1 MLTSERELLE
11 QFLDVQRAT
20 LLRKCEDL
28 TPDQLSQA
36 PLASKL
42 SLHGLVRHLSRVERW
57 WFRAVIGGIAV
68 PPLHI
73 SRENRDLDFDAVDP
87 SRWRD
92 DLAVYEAEVMAARD
106 AVDGVPLDF
115 VAQGVTLRWVYLH
128 MIAEYARHNGHADL
142 IREQIDGRTGL

>member
-1 MLTSERELLE
+1 VLSTERELLE
-11 QFLDVQRAT
+11 QFLDLQRAT

-28 TPDQLSQA
+28 APEQLGRA

-57 WFRAVIGGIAV
+57 WFRMVIAGMEL

-73 SRENRDLDFDAVDP
+73 SRDEPDLDFDGVDP
-87 SRWRD
+87 MRWQA
-92 DLAVYEAEVMAARD
+92 DLASYKGEVAAARA
-106 AVDGVPLDF
+106 AVADVPLD
-115 VAQGVTLRWVYLH
+115 VEAQGVTLRWVYLH